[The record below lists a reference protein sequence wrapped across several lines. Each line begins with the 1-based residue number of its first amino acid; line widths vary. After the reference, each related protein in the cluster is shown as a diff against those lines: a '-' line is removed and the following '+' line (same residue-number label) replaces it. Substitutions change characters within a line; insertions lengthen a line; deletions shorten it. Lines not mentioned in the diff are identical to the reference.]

1 MLQIKES
8 LQPYAVNK
16 INGLHLDA
24 IDQNKLWVHYD
35 DEADSLVIYLTG
47 KPERAISVALD
58 RDTYLKVNPIT
69 GDIVGFHVEAW
80 QRAFLPDHADLQEIW
95 DKLTPRSVETDWPA
109 LLRVLAL
116 WLIFMLKS
124 AYFVPPSP
132 QPA

>member
-8 LQPYAVNK
+8 LQPYIVNK
-16 INGLHLDA
+16 INGLQLDA

-35 DEADSLVIYLTG
+35 DEADSLVIYLTS
-47 KPERAISVALD
+47 KPECAISVALD
-58 RDTYLKVNPIT
+58 RDTYLKVNPTT
-69 GDIVGFHVEAW
+69 GDIVGFHVERW
-80 QRAFLPDHADLQEIW
+80 QRAFLPEHADLQEMW
-95 DKLTPRSVETDWPA
+95 DKLIPRSVETHWPA
-109 LLRVLAL
+109 LLRILAL